1 MGKTAAHSI
10 LNAKSLGDKRS
21 GGFKN
26 LMITIQLTILY
37 LLLVGIV

>member
-1 MGKTAAHSI
+1 MGKTDAHSI

-26 LMITIQLTILY
+26 Y
-37 LLLVGIV
+37 DYF